1 MSIQWF
7 LEGYFGN
14 DGTALLRMPLNIFPA
29 RVGRDPALALPIV
42 RPDISRVHAEFFQRD
57 GELWLRDLGST
68 NGTFVNLCQL
78 HGESVLRHGDV
89 LHFAS
94 HELRLLEAPCRVDDE
109 LSTTR
114 FVAQPQAGKLPIG
127 LHQLQQ
133 LLDARQV
140 RCLFQPIVTARGQL
154 YGYELL
160 GRGGRSDLPFGPLEL
175 FHIAESLPGKDA
187 ELSLLM
193 RDAGVAEAH
202 AQLQGRACRLF
213 LNTHPAELKQPA
225 QLMRAMTRLREA
237 FPQQPMVLEIHQDA
251 LTDIPRLKQLAVEL
265 WALGIE
271 MAYDDFGAGQTRLLE
286 LIEVPVKYVKFDMSL
301 IQGLHL
307 APASR
312 RSMIASLLAMTRS
325 MGIACVAEGVELHQE
340 LQVCRDMGFELI
352 QGFYFSPPR
361 PRLDYPDA

>member
-1 MSIQWF
+1 MSKRWF

-14 DGTALLRMPLNIFPA
+14 DGATLLRMPLNIFPA
-29 RVGRDPALALPIV
+29 RVGRDPALALAIV
-42 RPDISRVHAEFFQRD
+42 RADISRLHAEYFQRD
-57 GELWLRDLGST
+57 GQLFLRDLHST
-68 NGTFVNLCQL
+68 NGTFVNLSQL

-94 HELRLLEAPCRVDDE
+94 HEMRLLEAPDSQEDE

-114 FVAQPQAGKLPIG
+114 FVAQPQAGTLPIG

-133 LLDARQV
+133 MLDARQV

-154 YGYELL
+154 FGYELL
-160 GRGGRSDLPFGPLEL
+160 GRGGRADLPFSPMEL

-193 RDAGVAEAH
+193 RDTGVAEAH
-202 AQLQGRACRLF
+202 AQLQGRSCRLF
-213 LNTHPAELKQPA
+213 LNTHPAELKQPG
-225 QLMRAMTRLREA
+225 QLMRSLIRLREA

-251 LTDIPRLKQLAVEL
+251 VTDITRLKQLAVEL

-271 MAYDDFGAGQTRLLE
+271 MAYDDFGAGQTRLIE
-286 LIEVPVKYVKFDMSL
+286 LIEVPVNYVKFDMSL

-307 APASR
+307 ASASR
-312 RSMIASLLAMTRS
+312 RSMVASLLAMTQA
-325 MGIACVAEGVELHQE
+325 MGIACVAEGVELRQE
-340 LQVCRDMGFELI
+340 LEVCRDMGFELI

-361 PRLDYPDA
+361 PRLDYPGN

>member
-1 MSIQWF
+1 MKRSWIV
-7 LEGYFGN
+7 EGYFGT
-14 DGTALLRMPLNIFPA
+14 DSGSLLRMPLQRFPA
-29 RVGRDPALALPIV
+29 RVGREPGLSLSLAGSDV
-42 RPDISRVHAEFFQRD
+42 SRQHAEFFERD
-57 GELWLRDLGST
+57 GELYLRDLGST
-68 NGTFVNLCQL
+68 NGTFVNLSQL
-78 HGESVLRHGDV
+78 HGEAVLRHGDV

-94 HELRLLEAPCRVDDE
+94 HEVRLLELSDSDEDE

-114 FVAQPQAGKLPIG
+114 FVAQPQAGKLPLG

-154 YGYELL
+154 FGYELL
-160 GRGGRSDLPFGPLEL
+160 GRGGRSDLPFSPLEL
-175 FHIAESLPGKDA
+175 FHIAESLPGKDS

-202 AQLQGRACRLF
+202 AQLQGRSCRLF

-225 QLMRAMTRLREA
+225 QLLRSMSRLREV

-251 LTDIPRLKQLAVEL
+251 VTDIPRLKQLAVEL

-307 APASR
+307 ATASR
-312 RSMIASLLAMTRS
+312 RSMVASLLAMTQA
-325 MGIACVAEGVELHQE
+325 MGIACVAEGVELRQE
-340 LQVCRDMGFELI
+340 LEVCREMGFELI

-361 PRLDYPDA
+361 QRLDYVQA

>member
-1 MSIQWF
+1 MSRRWF
-7 LEGYFGN
+7 LEGYFGT
-14 DGTALLRMPLNIFPA
+14 DGESLLRMPLNIFPA
-29 RVGRDPALALPIV
+29 LVGRDPGLALAIV
-42 RPDISRVHAEFFQRD
+42 WADISRLHAEFFQRD
-57 GELWLRDLGST
+57 GELWLRDLDST
-68 NGTFVNLCQL
+68 NGTFVNLSQL
-78 HGESVLRHGDV
+78 HGETVLRHGDV

-94 HELRLLEAPCRVDDE
+94 HELRLLEVPESVVDE

-114 FVAQPQAGKLPIG
+114 FVAQPQAGKLPLG

-140 RCLFQPIVTARGQL
+140 RCMFQPIVTAKGQL

-160 GRGGRSDLPFGPLEL
+160 GRGGRSDLPFSPMEL
-175 FHIAESLPGKDA
+175 FHIAESLPGKDT

-193 RDAGVAEAH
+193 RDAGVAEGN
-202 AQLQGRACRLF
+202 AQLEGRACRLF

-225 QLMRAMTRLREA
+225 QLVRSMARLREA
-237 FPQQPMVLEIHQDA
+237 FPQQQMVLEIHQDA
-251 LTDIPRLKQLAVEL
+251 VTDIPQLKQLAVEL

-307 APASR
+307 APQSR
-312 RSMIASLLAMTRS
+312 RGMVASLLAMTQS
-325 MGIACVAEGVELHQE
+325 MGIACVAEGVELRQE
-340 LQVCRDMGFELI
+340 LELCREMGFELI

-361 PRLDYPDA
+361 PRLDYLAA

>member
-1 MSIQWF
+1 MSKQWF

-160 GRGGRSDLPFGPLEL
+160 GAVVAAICRSARWSCSISP
-175 FHIAESLPGKDA
+175 K
-187 ELSLLM
+187 
-193 RDAGVAEAH
+193 
-202 AQLQGRACRLF
+202 ACRARMP
-213 LNTHPAELKQPA
+213 N
-225 QLMRAMTRLREA
+225 
-237 FPQQPMVLEIHQDA
+237 
-251 LTDIPRLKQLAVEL
+251 
-265 WALGIE
+265 
-271 MAYDDFGAGQTRLLE
+271 
-286 LIEVPVKYVKFDMSL
+286 
-301 IQGLHL
+301 
-307 APASR
+307 
-312 RSMIASLLAMTRS
+312 
-325 MGIACVAEGVELHQE
+325 
-340 LQVCRDMGFELI
+340 CRC
-352 QGFYFSPPR
+352 
-361 PRLDYPDA
+361 